1 VSDTAASTAFW
12 CDRLGFAIAYQRPKR
27 LFVYLE
33 RPEGAQLMLCQR
45 SGNSLN
51 GIKLLTNYAHICYF
65 SQSFSGTRAAEIGS
79 SHADTLPAAGF
90 FCQSTAGTRAYAL
103 FLQPPCRWNSR
114 ISAARPVSIA
124 DNFLLKQQ
132 KQWERRFAKR
142 ALRYSSSAPRGLCAR
157 SSWRCN
163 LRVLAIGG
171 TVRLPDL
178 SGILQAECRREEV
191 PQQRQV
197 IDWPRGLQPDREFL
211 LLICCRCSRLAE
223 IDKRWLQRV
232 GS

>member
-1 VSDTAASTAFW
+1 MQTW
-12 CDRLGFAIAYQRPKR
+12 L
-27 LFVYLE
+27 
-33 RPEGAQLMLCQR
+33 
-45 SGNSLN
+45 
-51 GIKLLTNYAHICYF
+51 F
-65 SQSFSGTRAAEIGS
+65 SQALKQSSKDRFIACGRA
-79 SHADTLPAAGF
+79 PRRRVF
-90 FCQSTAGTRAYAL
+90 YQSTAGRSARTRAYAL
-103 FLQPPCRWNSR
+103 FLQPPFRWNSR

-132 KQWERRFAKR
+132 KQRERRFRQKGVAVV
-142 ALRYSSSAPRGLCAR
+142 SSAPRGLCAG

-178 SGILQAECRREEV
+178 SGILQAERRREEV